1 MASILDD
8 LESIKRLAEEIMPEV
23 TKQAASG
30 ASGLAADI
38 WELGKMHNR
47 YIVLVKEFGFIPA
60 NRKMEVEFP
69 EKWDCHKEQIW
80 QTYDNSERGDL

>member
-1 MASILDD
+1 MASILED

-23 TKQAASG
+23 TKRD
-30 ASGLAADI
+30 LANDI

-47 YIVLVKEFGFIPA
+47 YIGLVKELGFIPA